1 MLLKKMRSSAL
12 KCLVYKYSNAVLFHD
27 CDYGKKWYSCIEQLI
42 HDRLSATQDMNDV
55 NTIFCSAIN

>member
-1 MLLKKMRSSAL
+1 MLLQKMRSSAL

-42 HDRLSATQDMNDV
+42 HDRQDVNDV